1 MTDRLTRIVTRTG
14 DGGQTGLADG
24 SRLPKNHPRIEVMG
38 DIDELNSCIGLL
50 LADLKAHGP
59 LRAPADRVEAVLGE
73 VQQDLFDLGASLSL
87 PGQDLLRPNRL
98 EALDT
103 AIGEMNASLP
113 PLREFVLPG
122 GSHLLAITHL
132 ARTVARRAE
141 RHWVALALNEDGLS
155 AGLQYLNRL
164 SDFLFVAGRSL
175 ARVTATE
182 ERLWRGSPGGQRM
195 AGEA

>member
-1 MTDRLTRIVTRTG
+1 
-14 DGGQTGLADG
+14 
-24 SRLPKNHPRIEVMG
+24 MG
-38 DIDELNSCIGLL
+38 DIDELNSCVGLL
-50 LADLKAHGP
+50 IADLKAHGP
-59 LRAPADRVEAVLGE
+59 LRAPADQVAAVLSE

-87 PGQDLLRPNRL
+87 PGQDLLRSGRL
-98 EALDT
+98 QALDT
-103 AIGEMNASLP
+103 AISEMNASLP

-132 ARTVARRAE
+132 SRTVARRAE
-141 RHWVALALNEDGLS
+141 RHWVALAQTEAGLS

-182 ERLWRGSPGGQRM
+182 ERLWRGSSG
-195 AGEA
+195 A